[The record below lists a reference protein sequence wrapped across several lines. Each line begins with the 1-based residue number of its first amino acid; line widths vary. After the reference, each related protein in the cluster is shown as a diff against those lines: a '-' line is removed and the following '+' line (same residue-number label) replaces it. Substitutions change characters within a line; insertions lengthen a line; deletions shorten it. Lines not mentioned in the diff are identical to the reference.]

1 MAQIHASSFVDKQAQ
16 LADDVVIGPGCVI
29 DGPVV
34 IGAGTRL
41 IAQVHLRGTTVL
53 GQRNIIYPFAVLGS
67 EPQDRKYK
75 SEAMDPREPGLVIGD
90 DNIFR
95 EGVTIH
101 RSTGAQSTRIGH
113 ANMFMAASH
122 VAHDCVIGNHVTFVN
137 SAMVGG
143 HVHVHDM
150 ATLGGN
156 SAVQQ
161 HCRVGRLAFLSG
173 AIGVVRDIP
182 PFCMVI
188 DMRRVSCLN
197 LVGLRR
203 AGYRNH
209 IENLKQAF
217 DILFRQ
223 RHTNDRAVELLTHE
237 LGNDALCAELTE
249 FIRTAHR
256 GISGWVDRNV
266 VS

>member
-1 MAQIHASSFVDKQAQ
+1 MAQIHASSLVDKQAK
-16 LADDVVIGPGCVI
+16 LADDVIIGPGCVI

-41 IAQVHLRGTTVL
+41 IAQVHLSGSMVL
-53 GQRNIIYPFAVLGS
+53 GQRNVVYPFAVLGG
-67 EPQDRKYK
+67 EPQDRKYRP
-75 SEAMDPREPGLVIGD
+75 EAMDPLQPGLVVGD

-101 RSTGAQSTRIGH
+101 RSTGVQPTRIGN

-143 HVHVHDM
+143 HVQVYDM
-150 ATLGGN
+150 VTLGGN

-223 RHTNDRAVELLTHE
+223 RHTNHHAVEHLMQQV
-237 LGNDALCAELTE
+237 GNDPLCVELTE
-249 FIRTAHR
+249 FIRTATR
-256 GISGWVDRNV
+256 GICGWVDLNV
-266 VS
+266 VP